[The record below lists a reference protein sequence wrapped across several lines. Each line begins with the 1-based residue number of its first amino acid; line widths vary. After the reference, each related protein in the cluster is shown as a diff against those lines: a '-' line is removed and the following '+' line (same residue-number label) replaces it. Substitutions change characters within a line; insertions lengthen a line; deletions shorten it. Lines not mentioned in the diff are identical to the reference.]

1 MVTPTRVIAVI
12 LGAGLAAAL
21 AAHGVTAAAAETT
34 SPRKLLLRVT
44 PTVSSAPSNLIV
56 TAIIAKDP
64 ANRWL
69 TIEADSGT
77 FYRSSAFQLDGDRA
91 PAVTE
96 IRLSNLPSGD
106 YAITA
111 VLRNNLGEE
120 TKALLSAR
128 VLARYAGSAF

>member
-1 MVTPTRVIAVI
+1 M
-12 LGAGLAAAL
+12 LGAGLAVAL
-21 AAHGVTAAAAETT
+21 ATHGLTAAAAQTVST
-34 SPRKLLLRVT
+34 RKLLLRVT

-56 TAIIAKDP
+56 TAIVAKDP

-69 TIEADSGT
+69 SIEADSGT